1 MPNGSSPVVEEV
13 AISVVY
19 YYEGETP
26 DVDNVI
32 KPIQDALNSLVYVDD
47 GQIVKTSSAK
57 ARIDGS
63 YRIGGASA
71 TLLLAFSKN
80 DPFVYV
86 RVDHPPD
93 LSDLT

>member
-1 MPNGSSPVVEEV
+1 MVQEV

-26 DVDNVI
+26 DVDNII
-32 KPIQDALNSLVYVDD
+32 KPIQDALNGVVYVDD

-71 TLLLAFSKN
+71 TLLLAFSNN

-86 RVDHPPD
+86 RVDHAPD